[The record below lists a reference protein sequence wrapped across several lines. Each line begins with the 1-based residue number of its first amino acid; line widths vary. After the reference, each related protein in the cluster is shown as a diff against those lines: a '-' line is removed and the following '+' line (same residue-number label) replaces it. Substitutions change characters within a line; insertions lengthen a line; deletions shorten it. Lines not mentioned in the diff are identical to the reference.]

1 MMTNKATGVHHLAI
15 ATGDLRAQLDF
26 FSQTLGMELVALYPM
41 HGVEGVIHAFVKA
54 SDTCYIAFA
63 YHPDIANIPVEF
75 GKTHAGYG
83 ANNCAPGAMQHLAFD
98 VPSEEA
104 LYAMRDR
111 IRLNGVN
118 VIGPMDHG
126 MCKSIYFAGPEHL
139 TLEVA
144 YSEAPIDHSVW
155 VDPELAATVGIA
167 PRTSPVSRHPPTC
180 VPIARFRSRRSTPRS
195 RICTF
200 PRTAMRRCLRSRT
213 MTSWPN
219 SARRHRRFNPQSSDR
234 RCP

>member
-41 HGVEGVIHAFVKA
+41 HGAEGVIHAFVKA

-63 YHPDIANIPVEF
+63 YHPDVANIPVEF

-144 YSEAPIDHSVW
+144 YSEAPIDHSQW
-155 VDPELAATVGIA
+155 VDPELAATVGISA
-167 PRTSPVSRHPPTC
+167 EDL
-180 VPIARFRSRRSTPRS
+180 ARFKAPADMRSDAPVPQPPIDPAKPHMYVPEDRYAKMLAISDEDFLAKFSETTP
-195 RICTF
+195 
-200 PRTAMRRCLRSRT
+200 PVQPA
-213 MTSWPN
+213 
-219 SARRHRRFNPQSSDR
+219 AV
-234 RCP
+234 